1 MLEAPAVHL
10 VVTRYKQLGT
20 NMGRQAESESERDK
34 NSALRVAS
42 KYLSQ
47 GAPIRDVI
55 RVRARNFHNQ
65 S

>member
-20 NMGRQAESESERDK
+20 NMGRQAESERDK